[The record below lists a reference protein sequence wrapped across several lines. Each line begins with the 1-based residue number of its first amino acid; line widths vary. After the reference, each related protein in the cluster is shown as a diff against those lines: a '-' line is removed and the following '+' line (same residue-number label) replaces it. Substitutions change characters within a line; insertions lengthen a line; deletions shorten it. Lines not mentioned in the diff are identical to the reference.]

1 MNSTICQS
9 SLISCPRSWRTPCRY
24 SFSPGGAAASQ
35 RAIPPSGV
43 PSALLPRLFP
53 VLSVRQLQP
62 FALQRLLFSDAAVL
76 CQKAVCQAV
85 AAPRLT
91 TAHQLPDRLTTAD
104 QPPDRLTT
112 ADQPPDRLWV
122 SAEFSTLFFF
132 SSIIRIPPRF
142 FFRDFFPASFLL
154 PASEF
159 PPKSESP

>member
-24 SFSPGGAAASQ
+24 SFFSWRRCSFAASDSSFW
-35 RAIPPSGV
+35 RAFCA
-43 PSALLPRLFP
+43 SASAFP

-122 SAEFSTLFFF
+122 LQNSLRYSSLLPSSGFLPAFSSAIFSSVFST
-132 SSIIRIPPRF
+132 
-142 FFRDFFPASFLL
+142 ASL
-154 PASEF
+154 
-159 PPKSESP
+159 